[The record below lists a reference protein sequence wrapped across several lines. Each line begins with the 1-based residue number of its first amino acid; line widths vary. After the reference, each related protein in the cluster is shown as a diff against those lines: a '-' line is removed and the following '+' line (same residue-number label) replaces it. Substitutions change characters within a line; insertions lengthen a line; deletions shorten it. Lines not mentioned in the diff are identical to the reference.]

1 MALITRTGAGQS
13 NCAIGM
19 CPAPKAP
26 YVSTS
31 HCVLVTFVVELRH
44 RQRWLIWGRTV
55 TLTILLLL
63 GSAAVIY
70 LSCEYFVNGIEWV
83 GHQFSI
89 SKNATGTVL
98 AAFGTALPETVVTF
112 VAVVFGHDAAEKEIG
127 IGAAI
132 GGPLV
137 LSTIAYAVVGCAFLL
152 NKKLLNPDF
161 LSRPSRESLVGDQ
174 KWFMSIFVFKI
185 VLGLVAFAIKP
196 WLGVLFLL
204 AYAAYVRQQMTA
216 EGDAGNAFDLE
227 PLKIRP
233 NDKEPSTAW
242 ALLQTVV
249 ALVVIFLSSQI
260 FVHQID
266 AIGPWLGLPPQL
278 VALLLSP
285 IATELP
291 EILNAVIWVRQ
302 GKQSLALANISGSM
316 MIQATIPSALGL
328 MFTPWMLERAL
339 VWAGIVTI
347 ASIVGLYFF
356 LSRNTLSART
366 MGSFGLLYAVF
377 AAGLYFIPLGSRW
390 DKALVSDPEAAH
402 RI

>member
-1 MALITRTGAGQS
+1 M
-13 NCAIGM
+13 
-19 CPAPKAP
+19 
-26 YVSTS
+26 
-31 HCVLVTFVVELRH
+31 
-44 RQRWLIWGRTV
+44 

-137 LSTIAYAVVGCAFLL
+137 LSTVAYAVVGCVFFF
-152 NKKLLNPDF
+152 NKKLKNHIF
-161 LSRPSRESLVGDQ
+161 LSGSSSQSLVGDQ

-185 VLGLVAFAIKP
+185 GLGLVAFAIKP

-204 AYAAYVRQQMTA
+204 AYAAYVRQEMTA

-233 NDKEPSTAW
+233 SDKEPFKAW
-242 ALLQTVV
+242 PLLQTVA

-339 VWAGIVTI
+339 VWAGIVTT

-356 LSRNTLSART
+356 LRKNELSARK
-366 MGSFGLLYAVF
+366 MGSFGLLYAIF
-377 AAGLYFIPLGSRW
+377 AAGLYFIPLGSR
-390 DKALVSDPEAAH
+390 
-402 RI
+402 